1 MGCVCPVLSP
11 LLLTMPDRSPRPA
24 GKSGRHV
31 RATTPT
37 QTPVTDPRQL
47 AFVALCEI
55 TKKDAYADVALDRH
69 LAKSQLASRDRALA
83 TELVYGCVRRRRTLD
98 VIIDRLAKKT
108 ASQQPPDLRVI
119 LHLGLYQLVYSDRIP
134 TSAAVDTTVKLAKSN
149 GLSGLSGFVNG
160 LLRQYLRTYGE
171 GVPGFDDITDPI
183 EQLAVRTSFPNWIV
197 ADWVEQLGWDEAEQ
211 LCHWF
216 DRAPQMHLRV
226 NRQLTNR
233 EETLAQ
239 FAASEI
245 DAEPISG
252 LPDGIRLISG
262 AGRIVQL
269 PSYSDG
275 LWSIQDGSAQLV
287 THLLDPQPGEMIVDA
302 CAAPGGKATHAAELM
317 GDCGTV
323 WACDRTASRLKKVAS
338 NAARLKLTTLNALAG
353 DSRDQPQFVGQCDRV
368 LVDAPC
374 SGLGTLHR
382 RADLR
387 WRQTRENAIELATLQ
402 TELLEAAAT
411 WLKPGG
417 VLVYATCSIH
427 EPENEGVI
435 NTFLMQHPDW
445 AIVPPPEGNPA
456 RSFWNAVA
464 NPQGWL
470 KLWPHR
476 SGMDGFFMVRLERR
490 SV

>member
-1 MGCVCPVLSP
+1 
-11 LLLTMPDRSPRPA
+11 MPDRSPRPSDQSKSGKSA
-24 GKSGRHV
+24 KSGKSGQHNP
-31 RATTPT
+31 AKAPT
-37 QTPVTDPRQL
+37 TDPRQL
-47 AFVALCEI
+47 AFETLCEI
-55 TKKDAYADVALDRH
+55 AKKDAYADVALDRH
-69 LAKSQLASRDRALA
+69 LVKSKLANRDRALA

-98 VIIDRLAKKT
+98 AMIDRLAKKP
-108 ASQQPPDLRVI
+108 ADQQPPDLRVV

-134 TSAAVDTTVKLAKSN
+134 TSAAVDTTVELAKRN
-149 GLSGLSGFVNG
+149 RLSGLSGLVNG
-160 LLRQYLRTYGE
+160 ILRQYLRIYGE
-171 GVPGFDDITDPI
+171 TAPNFDDITEPI
-183 EQLAVRTSFPNWIV
+183 AQLATRTSFPDWMV
-197 ADWVEQLGWDEAEQ
+197 AEWVEQLGWDEAEL
-211 LCHWF
+211 LCYLF

-226 NRQLTNR
+226 NRRATTR
-233 EETLAQ
+233 DEILAQ

-245 DAEPISG
+245 DAEPIAG

-262 AGRIVQL
+262 AGRIVQF
-269 PSYSDG
+269 PSYGDG

-287 THLLDPQPGEMIVDA
+287 TYLLDPQPGEVIVDA

-317 GDCGTV
+317 DDRGTI

-338 NAARLKLTTLNALAG
+338 NGARLNLASINALAG
-353 DSRDQPQFVGQCDRV
+353 DSREQPQFVGQCDRV

-402 TELLEAAAT
+402 GELLDSAAT
-411 WLKPGG
+411 WLKPNG

-427 EPENEGVI
+427 GPENEGVI
-435 NTFLMQHPDW
+435 EAFLERHSDW
-445 AIVPPPEGNPA
+445 AIVPPPEGNPVRA
-456 RSFWNAVA
+456 FWNPAA

-490 SV
+490 SVNVAIAVQ